1 MEKRAIS
8 KYRRISAFKA
18 RDITRL
24 IQGKSIDEAL
34 RMLAFAPQKAARLVE
49 KTLRSAIAN
58 YEQAVDGD
66 VDRST
71 LLVKEALIGE
81 GPSMKRIRPKARRM
95 AGRIIKRSSHIR
107 ITVWDGEQAKD
118 LVADYFDDD
127 EEETLAG
134 DENAETEASVAD
146 DDQENEG

>member
-81 GPSMKRIRPKARRM
+81 GP
-95 AGRIIKRSSHIR
+95 
-107 ITVWDGEQAKD
+107 V
-118 LVADYFDDD
+118 
-127 EEETLAG
+127 
-134 DENAETEASVAD
+134 NEAYSP
-146 DDQENEG
+146 

>member
-1 MEKRAIS
+1 
-8 KYRRISAFKA
+8 
-18 RDITRL
+18 
-24 IQGKSIDEAL
+24 
-34 RMLAFAPQKAARLVE
+34 
-49 KTLRSAIAN
+49 
-58 YEQAVDGD
+58 
-66 VDRST
+66 
-71 LLVKEALIGE
+71 
-81 GPSMKRIRPKARRM
+81 MKRIRPKARGM